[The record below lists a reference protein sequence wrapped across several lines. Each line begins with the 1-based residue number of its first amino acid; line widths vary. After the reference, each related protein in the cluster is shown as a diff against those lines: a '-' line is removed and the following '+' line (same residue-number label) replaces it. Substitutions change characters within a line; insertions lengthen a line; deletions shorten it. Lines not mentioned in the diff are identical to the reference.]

1 MAMCEPVELVEPSHI
16 GQTSVALCQVREEG
30 GSMTAA
36 VQPDSGRP
44 SVPEHLLDLFELSSN
59 LLNPDERSHL
69 AEMLTEFADVF
80 AVSSDELS
88 HTSLVTHTI
97 NTGSSHPIRQPAR
110 RLPLHKR
117 AEADTLIKEML
128 QKKSD

>member
-1 MAMCEPVELVEPSHI
+1 MCEPVELIEPSHI
-16 GQTSVALCQVREEG
+16 GQTSLALCQVREEG

-36 VQPDSGRP
+36 VEPDSGRP
-44 SVPEHLLDLFELSSN
+44 SVPEHLLDLFERSSN

-69 AEMLTEFADVF
+69 AEMLTEFTDGFV
-80 AVSSDELS
+80 VSCHELG
-88 HTSLVTHTI
+88 HTSLVMHTI
-97 NTGSSHPIRQPAR
+97 NTGSSQPICQPAR

-128 QKKSD
+128 QNKVI